1 MNLLRISIF
10 ILFLGLMQGCVSVPK
25 ESVFLSQELNAMIRN
40 SRKAHLELLEDNT
53 ELRLKQIEDFI
64 QKEYTPDFIG
74 TFVTTSGV
82 LDSIQKAPTYAQKGM
97 EILTFS
103 QAAIPLIDER
113 RTEMKE
119 VVLGM
124 DRIVKKNIEGHYQE
138 ILNVNQALTAQLSSA
153 AEVVEIRKELQQR
166 LNISQDLMPM
176 DNINRTMED
185 LIDAGGKT
193 EKLPELLEKFKQSL
207 NN

>member
-1 MNLLRISIF
+1 
-10 ILFLGLMQGCVSVPK
+10 MQACVSVPR
-25 ESVFLSQELNAMIRN
+25 ESVLLSQELNAMIIN

-53 ELRLKQIEDFI
+53 ELRLDQIEEFI

-74 TFVTTSGV
+74 NFVTTSGV

-119 VVLGM
+119 VVFGM
-124 DRIVKKNIEGHYQE
+124 DRIIRKNIDSHYQE
-138 ILNVNQALTAQLSSA
+138 MLNVNLALTAHLASA
-153 AEVVEIRKELQQR
+153 AEVVEIRQELQQR
-166 LNISQDLMPM
+166 LNISQDLIPV
-176 DNINRTMED
+176 DKINKTMED
-185 LIDAGGKT
+185 LLDAGGKA
-193 EKLPELLEKFKQSL
+193 EKLPGLLEKFRQSL
-207 NN
+207 NK